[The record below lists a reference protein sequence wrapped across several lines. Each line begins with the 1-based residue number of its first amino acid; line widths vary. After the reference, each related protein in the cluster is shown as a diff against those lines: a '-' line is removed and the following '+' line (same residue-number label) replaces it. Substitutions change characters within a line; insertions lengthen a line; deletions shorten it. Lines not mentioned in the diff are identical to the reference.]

1 MDHEL
6 QRVPDSVNNNYK
18 MSIEDVCDKIDCDK
32 NDVDDSIY
40 EFHETSENFGRSE
53 NFESMAI
60 NRMVKYA
67 LHDCSSGSIE
77 NAQIVNNLL
86 EQSGAKLFNINFL
99 LGKNETEPFLK
110 LDSICNLESFYC
122 ESDLINSPI
131 VEEETKDEPSKPSQ
145 KFTLTLHSVKMAAL
159 KDILQ
164 AKDRNSGFV
173 GLF

>member
-1 MDHEL
+1 
-6 QRVPDSVNNNYK
+6 

-67 LHDCSSGSIE
+67 LHECSSGSIE
-77 NAQIVNNLL
+77 NVQIVNNLL

-110 LDSICNLESFYC
+110 LDSICNLESFCC

-131 VEEETKDEPSKPSQ
+131 VEEETKDEQSKPSQ

-164 AKDRNSGFV
+164 EKDRNSGFV